1 MSDIHVVAI
10 LYAREGREDALRAD
24 LMTVTQKSA
33 AEEGNLRYE
42 LFADANDG
50 RRFVLVEHW
59 RDAGAQGK
67 HHNRST
73 SPIFMRTAKITS
85 SGAKPFTFSN
95 ASPERIGPAGEARR
109 VAAPMNCG
117 QLQVPTPVMAKD
129 RSTLAACT
137 PAPVSTPDLQRRPV
151 GARCLGADQDHRTAE
166 VLCLRIYGDI
176 LARAVECPAR
186 GERYGSGKIRS
197 TDLAER

>member
-10 LYAREGREDALRAD
+10 LYAKEGREDALRAD

-59 RDAGAQGK
+59 RDAEAQGK

-95 ASPERIGPAGEARR
+95 ASPERIG
-109 VAAPMNCG
+109 
-117 QLQVPTPVMAKD
+117 VPTPVMAKD
-129 RSTLAACT
+129 RSALAACT
-137 PAPVSTPDLQRRPV
+137 PAPVSTPDLRRRPV